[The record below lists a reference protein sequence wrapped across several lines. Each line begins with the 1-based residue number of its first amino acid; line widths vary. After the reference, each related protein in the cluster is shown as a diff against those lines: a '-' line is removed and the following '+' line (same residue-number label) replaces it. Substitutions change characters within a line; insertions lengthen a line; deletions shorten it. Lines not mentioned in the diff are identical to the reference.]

1 MNDLSSMPDTRMFWK
16 SKVHRFVR
24 ERGTVHYDTIK
35 EAFPDLENPTNRKT
49 KWVTLK
55 SFLDSKW
62 FKRDKLGNYLAN
74 RVWHDSR
81 FHGENGRRR
90 KDDIEYAICSLLQQ
104 KPNLTTMGI
113 RESIQ
118 LRSNREPHATHI
130 SRICQLSRY
139 IMMNK
144 DMWSF
149 NYGQTDYSES
159 V

>member
-62 FKRDKLGNYLAN
+62 FQAR
-74 RVWHDSR
+74 
-81 FHGENGRRR
+81 
-90 KDDIEYAICSLLQQ
+90 
-104 KPNLTTMGI
+104 
-113 RESIQ
+113 
-118 LRSNREPHATHI
+118 
-130 SRICQLSRY
+130 
-139 IMMNK
+139 
-144 DMWSF
+144 
-149 NYGQTDYSES
+149 
-159 V
+159 